1 VNTLLTLYRGRLA
14 PHPPPPQHA
23 PYAHHAPPPVLPG
36 WPQQWRPAEVRDAP
50 ARRRKLDGGAEQRV
64 P

>member
-14 PHPPPPQHA
+14 PPPPPTQHA
-23 PYAHHAPPPVLPG
+23 PYAHHPPPPVLPG
-36 WPQQWRPAEVRDAP
+36 WPQQWRPAEVLDAP
-50 ARRRKLDGGAEQRV
+50 SRRRKLDGGAEQRV